1 MFEALLNASDDEKM
15 RFIAAVMKS
24 SEAGQLLESGDHAA
38 GIAAYREAIALC
50 PACPTR
56 GDYHLLLGCHFFAEG
71 DVAAAETELLQALP
85 GEGCSYPYEAHRR
98 LAFVRAA
105 QGRFREALAD
115 LTQAVALGEDTAFV
129 AQATAIYHLALG
141 EIDAAGA
148 AAAPDAD
155 LADCDLAARCR
166 LALVR
171 AEIARLLGDLS
182 GCAASCAH
190 LAELAGSDGLSSE
203 LGLSLAVLDRA
214 DGRPAPRDVVM
225 ATFADQP
232 DWATK
237 AWSILLEGKSAV
249 DLMGEL
255 ESLSWGERAE
265 NLCQFHR
272 LAGLL
277 AEAAGDTAAARKHYQ
292 AARCEPFTQWCL
304 DHHLAAIAL
313 SRLGATPST

>member
-1 MFEALLNASDDEKM
+1 MFEALLNASDEEKM
-15 RFIAAVMKS
+15 RFIVAVMKS
-24 SEAGQLLESGDHAA
+24 SEAGQLLESGNHAA

-50 PACPTR
+50 PPCPTQ

-71 DVAAAETELLQALP
+71 DVAAAEAEILQALP

-105 QGRFREALAD
+105 LGRFPEALSD
-115 LTQAVALGEDTAFV
+115 LAMAAELGEDAAFV

-141 EIDAAGA
+141 EIDAAEA
-148 AAAPDAD
+148 AVAPRAD
-155 LADCDLAARCR
+155 HADCDLAARCR

-171 AEIARLLGDLS
+171 AEIARLQGDAA
-182 GCAASCAH
+182 GCAANCTY
-190 LAELAGSDGLSSE
+190 LAEMAGSDGLGAE

-214 DGRPAPRDVVM
+214 DGRPAPRDVV
-225 ATFADQP
+225 AKAFADQP
-232 DWATK
+232 DWAAK
-237 AWSILLEGKSAV
+237 AWTILLEGKSAI
-249 DLMGEL
+249 DLMEDL

-277 AEAAGDTAAARKHYQ
+277 AETQGDVAAARRHYQ
-292 AARCEPFTQWCL
+292 AARSEPFTQWCL
-304 DHHLAAIAL
+304 DHHLAGMAL
-313 SRLGATPST
+313 AQLEGA

>member
-50 PACPTR
+50 PPCPTR

-71 DVAAAETELLQALP
+71 EVAAAEAEFLQALP
-85 GEGCSYPYEAHRR
+85 GEGCSYPYEAFRR

-105 QGRFREALAD
+105 LGRFSEALSD
-115 LTQAVALGEDTAFV
+115 LAMAAELGEDAAFV
-129 AQATAIYHLALG
+129 AQATAIYHLAG
-141 EIDAAGA
+141 GDIDAAMA
-148 AAAPDAD
+148 AVAPHAD
-155 LADCDLAARCR
+155 HADCDLAARCR
-166 LALVR
+166 LVLVR
-171 AEIARLLGDLS
+171 AEIARLQGDAA
-182 GCAASCAH
+182 GCAAGCAQ
-190 LAELAGSDGLSSE
+190 LAELAGGDELGSE

-214 DGRPAPRDVVM
+214 AGRPAPRDVVM
-225 ATFADQP
+225 AAFAEPP
-232 DWATK
+232 DWAAK
-237 AWSILLEGKSAV
+237 AWTILLEGKSAIE
-249 DLMGEL
+249 LMGEL

-277 AEAAGDTAAARKHYQ
+277 AETDGDAVAARRHYQ
-292 AARCEPFTQWCL
+292 AARSEPFTQWCL
-304 DHHLAAIAL
+304 DHHLAGMAL
-313 SRLGATPST
+313 ARMETATPA